1 MQHLSVHAPLRKGL
15 DQLMGAEIVWTITSP
30 QVFRLLIVDR
40 GWSREKYISWLG
52 ETLARL
58 LLD

>member
-1 MQHLSVHAPLRKGL
+1 
-15 DQLMGAEIVWTITSP
+15 MGAEIVWTITSP